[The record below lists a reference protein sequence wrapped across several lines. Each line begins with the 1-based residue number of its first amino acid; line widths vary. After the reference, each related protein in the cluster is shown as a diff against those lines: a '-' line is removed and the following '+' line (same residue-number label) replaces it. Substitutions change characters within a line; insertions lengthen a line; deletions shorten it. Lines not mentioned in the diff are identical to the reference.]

1 MTVIGIDKE
10 TEIGIDIQT
19 IGMRVH
25 DRTAAGVETGNGIDV
40 TAIIVKEITTD
51 ANTTDAET
59 LGGETAIRCHG
70 EFAFAPMPRSCHFQK
85 FPKLNAS
92 TR

>member
-19 IGMRVH
+19 IGE
-25 DRTAAGVETGNGIDV
+25 RTAAGVETENGIDV

-70 EFAFAPMPRSCHFQK
+70 EFAFAPMPRSFHFQN

-92 TR
+92 TH

>member
-19 IGMRVH
+19 IGE
-25 DRTAAGVETGNGIDV
+25 RTAAGVETGNGIDV
-40 TAIIVKEITTD
+40 TAIIVKEITAV

-70 EFAFAPMPRSCHFQK
+70 EFAFVPMPRRCHFQK
-85 FPKLNAS
+85 YPKLNAS